1 MNLPE
6 GLPTLTAGAHD
17 AGDGEACVMEYVSV
31 LAGEPWSDRPECTH
45 PVLAH
50 EARTANDL
58 ASDADRHRLV
68 PLVGRLF
75 GTGDDSVELRTR
87 LRLAQ
92 AAQVLR
98 LVEPT
103 ARVSVQGYAD
113 HTQLLLASHDVD
125 ALDAAAQAREVAAA
139 WDVARSAPLHG
150 GDLDPAHAEHHRTA
164 SRVMAFAAGPDLTA
178 PEAWSLATLAAAH
191 RVAAGE
197 CRADCGDG
205 EARARRMVRELG
217 ELIDVYDEVTG
228 RVADAVA
235 PRDAA
240 ALAARL

>member
-1 MNLPE
+1 MDLPA

-17 AGDGEACVMEYVSV
+17 ADAGEACVMEYVSV

-45 PVLAH
+45 PLLAH

-58 ASDADRHRLV
+58 ASDADRSRLV

-75 GTGDDSVELRTR
+75 GTGDDSVELRCR

-92 AAQVLR
+92 ADHVLR
-98 LVEPT
+98 LVDRS
-103 ARVSVQGYAD
+103 ARAGVQAHVE
-113 HTQLLLASHDVD
+113 HTRQLLATHDD
-125 ALDAAAQAREVAAA
+125 ALDTATQAREVAAA
-139 WDVARSAPLHG
+139 WEVARTAPLLP
-150 GDLDPAHAEHHRTA
+150 GDLDPAHVEHHRTA
-164 SRVMAFAAGPDLTA
+164 SRIMAFAATPDLSA

-205 EARARRMVRELG
+205 EARARRMVREIG
-217 ELIDVYDEVTG
+217 ELVDVYDEVTG
-228 RVADAVA
+228 RVAGPVA

-240 ALAARL
+240 ALAAHL